1 MKVSQLRKLIRE
13 EAKRALNEGP
23 LTNAIRPVYTGDI
36 GKAVKELEQYLINA
50 GDKYQWGKLADLI
63 VDIVDYAQQE
73 ATRECYKKLYKKAS

>member
-23 LTNAIRPVYTGDI
+23 LVNAIKPAYTGDI
-36 GKAVKELEQYLINA
+36 GKAVKALEQYLINA

-73 ATRECYKKLYKKAS
+73 ARDEYKD

>member
-1 MKVSQLRKLIRE
+1 MKVSQLRNLIRE

-23 LTNAIRPVYTGDI
+23 LTNAIKPAYTGDI
-36 GKAVKELEQYLINA
+36 GKAVKALEQYLINA

-73 ATRECYKKLYKKAS
+73 ARDEYKD